1 MKVLIVFAHPA
12 FETSR
17 INLALHQAVK
27 ALPDVTWHNL
37 YDTYPQQMIDVQHE
51 QSLLNEADA
60 LVLQHPL
67 YWYSCPALMKNWLD
81 SVLTLGWAYGE
92 GGTALRGKAFLQA
105 VSSGGPEAVYQRGGY
120 NNFTLA
126 ELLRPFEQ
134 TADLCEMS
142 YHQPFFTQGVRNLT
156 EPVLAEQAAKYRE
169 WISNIVAGKLP
180 PIVNTHHA
188 SQADYGQFI

>member
-1 MKVLIVFAHPA
+1 MKVVIVFAHPA

-17 INLALHQAVK
+17 INLALHQAIQD
-27 ALPDVTWHNL
+27 LPDVVWHNL
-37 YDTYPQQMIDVQHE
+37 YDRYPQQIIDVQHE
-51 QSLLNEADA
+51 QHLLDEADA

-105 VSSGGPEAVYQRGGY
+105 ISSGGPEAVYQRGGY

-142 YHQPFFTQGVRNLT
+142 YHQPFLTPGVRNLT
-156 EPVLAEQAAKYRE
+156 EAVLVEQAEKYRD
-169 WISNIVAGKLP
+169 WISGIAAGQLP
-180 PIVNTHHA
+180 PTVNSQHA
-188 SQADYGQFI
+188 SQADYSEFL

>member
-12 FETSR
+12 FESSR
-17 INLALHQAVK
+17 INRALYESVK
-27 ALPDVTWHNL
+27 DLPDVTWHDL
-37 YDTYPQQMIDVQHE
+37 YDTYPQQMINVQHE
-51 QSLLNEADA
+51 QALLVQADV
-60 LVLQHPL
+60 LILQHPL

-134 TADLCEMS
+134 TADLCDMT
-142 YHQPFFTQGVRNLT
+142 YHQPFMTQGVRNLT
-156 EPVLAEQAAKYRE
+156 DEILTEQVARYRE
-169 WISNIVAGKLP
+169 WINAIVAGQLP
-180 PIVNTHHA
+180 PVVNTHHA
-188 SQADYGQFI
+188 SQADYERFV

>member
-12 FETSR
+12 FESSR
-17 INLALHQAVK
+17 INRALYESVK
-27 ALPDVTWHNL
+27 DLPDVTWHDL
-37 YDTYPQQMIDVQHE
+37 YDTYPQQMINVQHE
-51 QSLLNEADA
+51 QALLSQADA
-60 LVLQHPL
+60 VILQHPL

-134 TADLCEMS
+134 TADLCEMT
-142 YHQPFFTQGVRNLT
+142 YHQPFMTQGVRNLT
-156 EPVLAEQAAKYRE
+156 DEILTEHVVRYRE
-169 WISNIVAGKLP
+169 WISAIVAGQLP
-180 PIVNTHHA
+180 PLVNTHHA
-188 SQADYGQFI
+188 SQADYVRFV

>member
-12 FETSR
+12 FESSR
-17 INLALHQAVK
+17 INRALYESVK
-27 ALPDVTWHNL
+27 DLPDVTWHDL
-37 YDTYPQQMIDVQHE
+37 YDTYPQQMINVQHE
-51 QSLLNEADA
+51 QALLSQSDA
-60 LVLQHPL
+60 VILQHPL

-81 SVLTLGWAYGE
+81 SVLTLGWAYGD

-134 TADLCEMS
+134 TADLCEMT
-142 YHQPFFTQGVRNLT
+142 YHQPFMTQGIRNLT
-156 EPVLAEQAAKYRE
+156 DEILTEQVVRYRE
-169 WISNIVAGKLP
+169 WISAIVAGQLP
-180 PIVNTHHA
+180 PAVNTHHA
-188 SQADYGQFI
+188 SQADYERFV

>member
-12 FETSR
+12 FESSR
-17 INLALHQAVK
+17 INRALYESVK
-27 ALPDVTWHNL
+27 DMPDVTWHDL
-37 YDTYPQQMIDVQHE
+37 YDTYPQQMINVQYEQALLTQADV
-51 QSLLNEADA
+51 
-60 LVLQHPL
+60 VILQHPL

-134 TADLCEMS
+134 TADLCDMT
-142 YHQPFFTQGVRNLT
+142 YHQPFMTQGVRNLT
-156 EPVLAEQAAKYRE
+156 DEILTEQVARYRE
-169 WISNIVAGKLP
+169 WINAIVAGQLP
-180 PIVNTHHA
+180 PVVNTHHA
-188 SQADYGQFI
+188 SQADYERFV

>member
-17 INLALHQAVK
+17 INLAFYQAVQG
-27 ALPDVTWHNL
+27 LPDVIWHNL
-37 YDTYPQQMIDVQHE
+37 YDTYPQQIIDVQHE
-51 QSLLNEADA
+51 QILLNEADA

-92 GGTALRGKAFLQA
+92 GGNALRGKAFLQA

-134 TADLCEMS
+134 TADLCEMT
-142 YHQPFFTQGVRNLT
+142 YHQPFLTQGVRNLT
-156 EPVLAEQAAKYRE
+156 EAVLAEQAEKYRA
-169 WISNIVAGKLP
+169 WISSIVAGQLP

>member
-12 FETSR
+12 FESSR
-17 INLALHQAVK
+17 INRALYESVK
-27 ALPDVTWHNL
+27 DLPDVTWHDL
-37 YDTYPQQMIDVQHE
+37 YDTYPQQMINVQYEQALLTQADV
-51 QSLLNEADA
+51 
-60 LVLQHPL
+60 VILQHPL

-134 TADLCEMS
+134 TADLCDMT
-142 YHQPFFTQGVRNLT
+142 YHQPFMTQGVRNLT
-156 EPVLAEQAAKYRE
+156 DEILTEQVARYRE
-169 WISNIVAGKLP
+169 WINAIVAGQLP
-180 PIVNTHHA
+180 PVVNTHHA
-188 SQADYGQFI
+188 SQADYERFV